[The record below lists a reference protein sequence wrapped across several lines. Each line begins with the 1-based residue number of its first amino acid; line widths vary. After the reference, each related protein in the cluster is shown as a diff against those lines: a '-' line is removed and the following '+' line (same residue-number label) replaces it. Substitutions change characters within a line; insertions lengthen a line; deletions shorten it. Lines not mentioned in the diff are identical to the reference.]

1 MFVHE
6 ALTQVSNPLN
16 AQSTIIKKTVPD
28 FPATQY
34 QEYSLLSPAVFISEL
49 LGGLNSYVCMSLC
62 INNIAFCHTTV
73 LLLVLNLVLL
83 V

>member
-6 ALTQVSNPLN
+6 ALAQVSNPVNTL
-16 AQSTIIKKTVPD
+16 STIVPT

-49 LGGLNSYVCMSLC
+49 LGGKLSSKNHSSHLNSYVYMSVC
-62 INNIAFCHTTV
+62 INNISE
-73 LLLVLNLVLL
+73 L
-83 V
+83 